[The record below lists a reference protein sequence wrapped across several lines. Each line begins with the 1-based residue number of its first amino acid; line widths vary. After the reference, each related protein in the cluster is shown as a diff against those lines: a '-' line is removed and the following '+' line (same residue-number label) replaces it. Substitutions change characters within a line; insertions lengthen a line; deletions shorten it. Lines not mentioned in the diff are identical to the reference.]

1 MMPALSYII
10 PVFNGGKCVSYC
22 LDSIYSLPLHE
33 EEFEVVVID
42 DCSTDDTLQVLR
54 DYASK
59 HSNMFVLHQ
68 EVNQRQGAA
77 RNRGIDVAKGEYI
90 AFCDADDTI
99 VAGGVMNALKAV
111 SETKVD
117 ICYFDFEYEQ
127 SRGVW
132 QRFQM
137 PFETHN
143 TVLSGR
149 DYLENYY
156 TCYYN
161 APWRCLYRAD
171 FLRETDIRFEEC
183 VRWED
188 CDWTVK
194 VYAKAK
200 QIQFVDGVGYR
211 YAYGAGSVSHHRMSG
226 GAIADN
232 IYAGLRLME
241 YGDEI
246 REELSGLSKVVTDE
260 GRYGYVHNMIRLR
273 NLTKY
278 PLKEIKALYDV
289 LGVKRR
295 QQLLRFDWPLWDA
308 LFLKHRII
316 TMIILF
322 VGRPLTLLG
331 RGGMKIIRKSRRRL
345 EK

>member
-1 MMPALSYII
+1 MPVLSYII
-10 PVFNGGKCVSYC
+10 PVFNGGKCVNYC

-33 EEFEVVVID
+33 EEFEVIVID

-59 HSNMFVLHQ
+59 HSNMTVLHQ

-111 SETKVD
+111 SETKAD

-127 SRGVW
+127 PMGEW
-132 QRFQM
+132 HLLEM
-137 PFETHN
+137 PKETRN
-143 TVLSGR
+143 AIMSSAE
-149 DYLENYY
+149 YLEKYY
-156 TCYYN
+156 TCWYN
-161 APWRCLYRAD
+161 GPVRNLYRRD
-171 FLRETDIRFEEC
+171 FLQSTGICFVEG

-200 QIQFVDGVGYR
+200 QIQFVDGIGYR
-211 YAYGAGSVSHHRMSG
+211 YAYNAGATSKQRTPEAMSER
-226 GAIADN
+226 

-241 YGDEI
+241 YGSEI
-246 REELSGLSKVVTDE
+246 VATLPRLSKVLSDE
-260 GRYGYVHNMIRLR
+260 GRNYYVNDTIRLR

-278 PLKEIKALYDV
+278 SFRQVKELYSHLGEERRTALSKYSWN
-289 LGVKRR
+289 K
-295 QQLLRFDWPLWDA
+295 WET
-308 LFLKHRII
+308 LFLNHKKFSLFLLYLLCPMASTGRKVVR
-316 TMIILF
+316 MIRNKQIA
-322 VGRPLTLLG
+322 
-331 RGGMKIIRKSRRRL
+331 
-345 EK
+345 